1 MATTYVFGAGG
12 SIHAGYPLSARMG
25 EGLLEFMLNY
35 PIDRYRDSANVLIE
49 SFGKSPNIEDM
60 ITVLEERIETL
71 RDAENLND
79 KATRSVLAHA
89 HAHVGEMLREWFRV
103 IHNSPA
109 PLYAAFADEIVKPGD
124 TVVTFNYDDS
134 LDRELRRVGL
144 WDLSHG
150 YGFPLGTADT
160 RSAVLLLKLHGSMN
174 WMGSLFGGVSSG
186 PVIAGSQGSLGGS
199 PVIHLAD
206 ANYLGYPEFS
216 GRTYSGGGTILTMI
230 LPGRTKQFFYDTSL
244 GREFEPFWNSLW
256 SQAANALKRSDSLV
270 VCGYSMPPADKR
282 ARDLLLE
289 TPNKEVQVTIVS
301 GSQSETIAD
310 QFRTVGFR
318 NVEAFRGGHFEQWLQ
333 SRRALAAS
341 V

>member
-1 MATTYVFGAGG
+1 
-12 SIHAGYPLSARMG
+12 
-25 EGLLEFMLNY
+25 
-35 PIDRYRDSANVLIE
+35 
-49 SFGKSPNIEDM
+49 
-60 ITVLEERIETL
+60 
-71 RDAENLND
+71 
-79 KATRSVLAHA
+79 
-89 HAHVGEMLREWFRV
+89 
-103 IHNSPA
+103 
-109 PLYAAFADEIVKPGD
+109 
-124 TVVTFNYDDS
+124 
-134 LDRELRRVGL
+134 
-144 WDLSHG
+144 
-150 YGFPLGTADT
+150 
-160 RSAVLLLKLHGSMN
+160 
-174 WMGSLFGGVSSG
+174 MGSLFGGVSSG